1 MVSRLVSL
9 ALTALFAASAGGPAG
24 AQFGNPLKRAIPP
37 APAPA
42 QPKPRPYCHSI
53 TDETIDQFI
62 KATKSRRQN
71 RSVDDAE
78 ARLRELEAR
87 QRTAADAQAQAQG
100 AGLMEAMQKHFECE
114 DAARE
119 KHPRYAE
126 QQRLNNQSNAAYDRG
141 DQTAGDRFNAQSSA
155 LAETIDR
162 DAKKACEKLQPN
174 MLGTGALAEEAAK
187 DQQAMLDYIKCME
200 AAQKA
205 GKDPSRACV
214 LPAAGQ
220 GPAAQ
225 AERARL
231 ERENAERQ
239 AARGAIEQARSDAD
253 KKAANDAGMNENEL
267 GRVRECIAGRLNNP
281 NGTPSTPESNAAIDK
296 RASEL
301 RAALQ

>member
-1 MVSRLVSL
+1 MSRTLSVSL
-9 ALTALFAASAGGPAG
+9 VLALAALLSTPIG

-53 TDETIDQFI
+53 TEETIDQFI
-62 KATKSRRQN
+62 KATKSRKQD
-71 RSVDDAE
+71 RSVADAE
-78 ARLRELEAR
+78 ARLRDLEAR
-87 QRTAADAQAQAQG
+87 QRAAADAQAQAQG
-100 AGLMEAMQKHFECE
+100 AGLIDAMQKHADCQ

-155 LAETIDR
+155 LTEIIDR
-162 DAKKACEKLQPN
+162 DANKACEKLQPN
-174 MLGTGALAEEAAK
+174 MLGTGALAEEAAR

-225 AERARL
+225 AEQARL

-239 AARGAIEQARSDAD
+239 AARGAIEQARADAD
-253 KKAANDAGMNENEL
+253 KKAANDAGMEEKEMA
-267 GRVRECIAGRLNNP
+267 RVNECIAGRLRNP
-281 NGTPSTPESNAAIDK
+281 SGTPSTPESNAAIDK

-301 RAALQ
+301 QAVLQ

>member
-1 MVSRLVSL
+1 MSRTLSVSL
-9 ALTALFAASAGGPAG
+9 VLALAALLSTPIG

-53 TDETIDQFI
+53 TEETIDQFI
-62 KATKSRRQN
+62 KATKSRKQD
-71 RSVDDAE
+71 RSVADAE

-87 QRTAADAQAQAQG
+87 QRAAADAQAQAQG
-100 AGLMEAMQKHFECE
+100 AGLIDAMQKHADCQ

-155 LAETIDR
+155 LTEIIDR
-162 DAKKACEKLQPN
+162 DANKACEKLQPN
-174 MLGTGALAEEAAK
+174 MLGTGALAEEAAR

-239 AARGAIEQARSDAD
+239 AARGAIEQARADAD
-253 KKAANDAGMNENEL
+253 KKAANDAGMEEKEMA
-267 GRVRECIAGRLNNP
+267 RVNECIAGRLRNP
-281 NGTPSTPESNAAIDK
+281 SGTPSTPESNAAIDK

-301 RAALQ
+301 QAVLQ